1 MMKRMLDKIL
11 KGYGREITL
20 CRAGE
25 EIAVYGF
32 FQPDTG
38 RTDRLS
44 VVQAGHLGREDRMR
58 YSYYGPAEYPVED
71 GDELVADGKS
81 YLVRSGQVQYA
92 GETPV
97 YCWGLCVEKGGE
109 DLWGLNG

>member
-1 MMKRMLDKIL
+1 M
-11 KGYGREITL
+11 
-20 CRAGE
+20 
-25 EIAVYGF
+25 
-32 FQPDTG
+32 
-38 RTDRLS
+38 
-44 VVQAGHLGREDRMR
+44 
-58 YSYYGPAEYPVED
+58 ED